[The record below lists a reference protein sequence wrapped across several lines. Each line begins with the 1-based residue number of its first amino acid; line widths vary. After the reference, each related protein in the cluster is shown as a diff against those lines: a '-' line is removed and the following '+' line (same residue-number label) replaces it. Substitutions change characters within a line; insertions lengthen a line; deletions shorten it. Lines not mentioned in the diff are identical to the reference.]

1 MNSDAE
7 NRLLAF
13 LGDISAI
20 PGVRGA
26 LITTG
31 DGALFSGD
39 GVFNQSIAADL
50 ARTVRRMVVAS
61 ATVGAPLAE
70 LLINFG
76 RSRMMIIPLRE
87 ESNLAILLDKDNVTS
102 TVRSVVKL
110 QHAAIKAMLR
120 AASPDAAESGVH
132 AQVTSSEPE
141 DEVDRLM
148 LGELGPVLRDV
159 QATFTAYAESI
170 GKSQGEAATMMRE
183 QMREWLLCCNPSP
196 YTFPL
201 LIDGLAQL
209 LGDNL
214 DRRTAFMGDVQQAM
228 KRSKIWG
235 AKGR

>member
-70 LLINFG
+70 LLTQQKGSLPAKSLWQQSGLTI
-76 RSRMMIIPLRE
+76 
-87 ESNLAILLDKDNVTS
+87 
-102 TVRSVVKL
+102 
-110 QHAAIKAMLR
+110 
-120 AASPDAAESGVH
+120 DAFYHQLKTEIAQGWIAPPAEAEMKVL
-132 AQVTSSEPE
+132 E
-141 DEVDRLM
+141 D
-148 LGELGPVLRDV
+148 
-159 QATFTAYAESI
+159 A
-170 GKSQGEAATMMRE
+170 
-183 QMREWLLCCNPSP
+183 
-196 YTFPL
+196 
-201 LIDGLAQL
+201 
-209 LGDNL
+209 
-214 DRRTAFMGDVQQAM
+214 
-228 KRSKIWG
+228 
-235 AKGR
+235 

>member
-1 MNSDAE
+1 MNADAE
-7 NRLLAF
+7 RQLDNF
-13 LGDISAI
+13 LKEIASI

-31 DGALFSGD
+31 DGALFAGD
-39 GVFNQSIAADL
+39 GIFNDNIASDL

-76 RSRMMIIPLRE
+76 RARMMIMPLRE
-87 ESNLAILLDKDNVTS
+87 EANLGILLERDNVTS

-110 QHAAIKAMLR
+110 QVASLKAVLR
-120 AASPDAAESGVH
+120 SASPDAAESGVLP
-132 AQVTSSEPE
+132 QVNQTEPE

-159 QATFTAYAESI
+159 QACFTGYVERL
-170 GKSQGEAATMMRE
+170 GKSQADAATMMRE

-209 LGDNL
+209 LGDDL
-214 DRRTAFMGDVQQAM
+214 DRRTAFMTDVQQAM
-228 KRSKIWG
+228 RKSKIWSG
-235 AKGR
+235 KGR

>member
-1 MNSDAE
+1 MNADSERQLDK
-7 NRLLAF
+7 F
-13 LGDISAI
+13 LKEIAAI

-31 DGALFSGD
+31 DGALFAGD
-39 GVFNQSIAADL
+39 SVFNENIASDL

-76 RSRMMIIPLRE
+76 RARMMIMPLRE
-87 ESNLAILLDKDNVTS
+87 EATLAILLDRDNVTS

-110 QHAAIKAMLR
+110 QLASLKAVLR
-120 AASPDAAESGVH
+120 SASPDAGESGILP
-132 AQVTSSEPE
+132 QLPRSEPE

-159 QATFTAYAESI
+159 QACFTSYIERQ
-170 GKSQGEAATMMRE
+170 GKSQADAAAMMRE

-209 LGDNL
+209 LGDDL
-214 DRRTAFMGDVQQAM
+214 DRRTAFMTDVQQAM
-228 KRSKIWG
+228 RRSKIWLG
-235 AKGR
+235 KSR